1 VHFSRF
7 TDTFC
12 VNLHE
17 MPCKTQPKHVTA
29 RTNFKRTY
37 QVSDFDR
44 GVFFYKCDLYCA
56 PVAMR
61 LHFLK
66 EIFGFKGTLS
76 QEKSVYSSETFSNL
90 FDRPFQNQ

>member
-1 VHFSRF
+1 MKCHA
-7 TDTFC
+7 
-12 VNLHE
+12 
-17 MPCKTQPKHVTA
+17 KHNQNMLLQEQILNEHIKCQILT
-29 RTNFKRTY
+29 
-37 QVSDFDR
+37 
-44 GVFFYKCDLYCA
+44 GVFFFYKCDLYCA